1 MVFLSREKHV
11 NETFVRDCHGMR
23 VVYQAAP
30 GVSLGVGR
38 SEKKLLDQVEVEEV
52 AIPVGR
58 RMVIGENPWEHE
70 LVEENESV
78 VAEGDQDP
86 WGGGRIGQDGIVSS
100 WDNN

>member
-1 MVFLSREKHV
+1 M
-11 NETFVRDCHGMR
+11 
-23 VVYQAAP
+23 
-30 GVSLGVGR
+30 
-38 SEKKLLDQVEVEEV
+38 EEV
-52 AIPVGR
+52 AILVGR